1 MSEALLAIDRLR
13 VAARGT
19 AALEDISLTVGAG
32 EVVALLG
39 ANGAGKSTLLKAI
52 MGLIPSRGAI
62 RLRAADINRLSPASR
77 ARRGLGYVP
86 EGRRLFPGMS
96 VRDTLLVGSRIGGG
110 RAAQRLRRV
119 LEMFPDLRPRLATP
133 AWQLSGGQ
141 QQMLAIGRALMG
153 SPQLLLLDEPSLGLA
168 PIVVDELLGRMR
180 ALAAEGVGVLLSE
193 QSVARALGVA
203 SRVYALAQGRI
214 VAQGT
219 VAELRRSPVLERA
232 FLGADIAV
240 SSPSPN
246 RQPETRQ

>member
-1 MSEALLAIDRLR
+1 MSEALLTIGGLA
-13 VAARGT
+13 VTARGA
-19 AALEDISLTVGAG
+19 AALDDISLAVGEG

-62 RLRAADINRLSPASR
+62 RLSGSEIDRLSSARR

-96 VRDTLLVGSRIGGG
+96 VRDTLLVGTRRGG
-110 RAAQRLRRV
+110 RHAGERLRGV
-119 LEMFPDLRPRLATP
+119 LEMFPDLGPRLSTP

-141 QQMLAIGRALMG
+141 QQMLAIGRAIMG
-153 SPQLLLLDEPSLGLA
+153 SPRVLLLDEPSLGLA
-168 PIVVDELLGRMR
+168 PMLVDELLTRTR
-180 ALAAEGVGVLLSE
+180 ALAAEGVGVLLAE

-219 VAELRRSPVLERA
+219 AAELRQSPVLERA
-232 FLGADIAV
+232 FLGADIAL
-240 SSPSPN
+240 SSRAQTS
-246 RQPETRQ
+246 QPEAPR

>member
-1 MSEALLAIDRLR
+1 MSEALLAIDGLR
-13 VAARGT
+13 VAAHG
-19 AALEDISLTVGAG
+19 AAGLEGISLTVGKG

-52 MGLIPSRGAI
+52 MGLVPSRGAI
-62 RLRAADINRLSPASR
+62 RLGGIEINILSPARR

-96 VRDTLLVGSRIGGG
+96 VRDTLLVGARLGG
-110 RAAQRLRRV
+110 RSAAERLAGV
-119 LEMFPDLRPRLATP
+119 LEMFPDLRARLATP

-153 SPQLLLLDEPSLGLA
+153 SPRLLLLDEPSLGLA
-168 PIVVDELLGRMR
+168 PMLVDELLTRTR
-180 ALAAEGVGVLLSE
+180 ALAAEGVGVLLAE

-214 VAQGT
+214 VAQGPA
-219 VAELRRSPVLERA
+219 AELRRSPVLERA
-232 FLGADIAV
+232 FLGADIAL
-240 SSPSPN
+240 SSPGQNP
-246 RQPETRQ
+246 QPEAQR